1 MDNNQEMRDIWNE
14 ITIPT
19 LINNVEKKEVIQ
31 EIMHDDIPSKKQN
44 LKESDISINIQ

>member
-14 ITIPT
+14 IRITT
-19 LINNVEKKEVIQ
+19 LINFVEKKEVIQ
-31 EIMHDDIPSKKQN
+31 EIMLDDIPSKKQY